1 MKNMKKKIAALVCV
15 LVFCVAL
22 SSCKAVEYTAA
33 EQYAADMVE
42 GFVTSLGENQTY
54 LPQILDQYAEYPMN
68 YDSIV
73 NFMEVAEQYGSYISY
88 ETESVTEVERDEYSV
103 RGLIHFEDADVE
115 SIMDITVAVA
125 SENRVTGE
133 VTYQVSDATAV
144 RFDKVKSFGE
154 KMANAGMN
162 TLMGMGVVF
171 IVLIL
176 ISFIISLFAYINKF
190 ETAQAKK
197 KEEKKKKNAPAPA
210 AAAPKKE
217 APAPAVQDDTELIAV
232 IAAAI
237 AAYEGTSPDGIVVRS
252 IRKVSSAKTW
262 KRG

>member
-1 MKNMKKKIAALVCV
+1 MKNLKKKIAALVCV

-22 SSCKAVEYTAA
+22 SSCKAVEFTPA
-33 EQYAADMVE
+33 EQFAADMVE
-42 GFVTSLGENQTY
+42 GFVTSLGENQSA
-54 LPQILDQYAEYPMN
+54 LPQILPQYAEYPMN

-88 ETESVTEVERDEYSV
+88 ETESVTEVERGVYTV
-103 RGLIHFEDADVE
+103 RGLVHFTEADVD
-115 SIMDITVAVA
+115 SLMDVTVGIA

-133 VTYQVSDATAV
+133 TTYQVVSANPAH
-144 RFDKVKSFGE
+144 FDKVKSFGE
-154 KMANAGMN
+154 KMSNAGLN
-162 TLMGMGVVF
+162 TLMGMGIVF

-176 ISFIISLFAYINKF
+176 ISFIISLFAYVNKF
-190 ETAQAKK
+190 ETAMAKK
-197 KEEKKKKNAPAPA
+197 KEAKKAPAAPAPA
-210 AAAPKKE
+210 PKAAA